1 MTSLKLNVMTTRLLA
16 LFGLV
21 FLLVAI
27 LAATAC
33 NGEEADVPVLT
44 IGGIP
49 DQDISLLTRRFETV
63 SSYLSEHLDLEVRYI
78 PSVSYAALVTA
89 FGQGDIQLGW
99 FGSLT
104 GVQARAAA
112 PGSQA
117 IVQRSRDA
125 SFHSVFIAGAGVQAD
140 GLQDLEGLTFT
151 FGSESSSSGH
161 LMPRYYMV
169 QEGVDPDANLSGIPG
184 YSGSHDKT
192 WQLVETGSYQA
203 GALSEAVWEAAVE
216 TGRVDTSRVSAF
228 YTTPPY
234 HNYNWSIH
242 SDADAIFGDG
252 FTLRL
257 KELLIGLDPSVA
269 VEGEI
274 LDLFN
279 AESFVETNNDNYQAI
294 EEIAR
299 DLDIIR

>member
-1 MTSLKLNVMTTRLLA
+1 MPFFKLSNITSRFLVLAGLALLA
-16 LFGLV
+16 
-21 FLLVAI
+21 
-27 LAATAC
+27 AAMLTSAAC
-33 NGEEADVPVLT
+33 GGEDTDTPVLT

-49 DQDISLLTRRFETV
+49 DQDISVLTRRFETV
-63 SSYLSEHLDLEVRYI
+63 SNYLSEHLDLEVRYI

-89 FGQGDIQLGW
+89 FEQGEIHLGW

-104 GVQARAAA
+104 GAQARAAA

-125 SFHSVFIAGAGVQAD
+125 SFHSVFIAGPGVEAD
-140 GLQDLEGLTFT
+140 ELQDLEGLTFT

-161 LMPRYYMV
+161 LMPRYHMV
-169 QEGVDPDANLSGIPG
+169 QEGIDPDADLSGVPG

-203 GALSEAVWEAAVE
+203 GALSEAVWESAVE
-216 TGRVDTSRVSAF
+216 NGRVDTSRVRAF

-234 HNYNWSIH
+234 HNYNWTVH
-242 SDADAIFGDG
+242 AEADAIFGDG
-252 FTLRL
+252 FTTRL
-257 KELLIGLDPSVA
+257 QELLISMDPSEQ

-279 AESFVETNNDNYQAI
+279 AESFMETNNDNYRAI

>member
-1 MTSLKLNVMTTRLLA
+1 MSFVKLNTIASRSLGFV
-16 LFGLV
+16 GLV
-21 FLLVAI
+21 FLLAAI
-27 LAATAC
+27 LATTAC
-33 NGEEADVPVLT
+33 DGGEAETPVLT

-63 SSYLSEHLDLEVRYI
+63 SDYLSEQLDLEVRYI

-117 IVQRSRDA
+117 IVQRARDA
-125 SFHSVFIAGAGVQAD
+125 EFHSVFIAGAGVQAD
-140 GLQDLEGLTFT
+140 GLQDLAGLTFT

-161 LMPRYYMV
+161 LMPRYHMV
-169 QEGVDPDANLSGIPG
+169 QEGVDPDEELSGVPG

-192 WQLVETGSYQA
+192 WQLVETGAYQA
-203 GALSEAVWEAAVE
+203 GALSEAVWESAVE
-216 TGRVDTSRVSAF
+216 NGRVDTSIVKAF

-234 HNYNWSIH
+234 HNYNWSVH
-242 SDADAIFGDG
+242 LQADDTFGDG
-252 FTLRL
+252 FSMRL
-257 KELLIGLDPSVA
+257 QEVLTGLDPSVELEA
-269 VEGEI
+269 EI

-279 AESFVETNNDNYQAI
+279 AESFIETNNDNYRAI

>member
-1 MTSLKLNVMTTRLLA
+1 MTTRLLA
-16 LFGLV
+16 LAGLV
-21 FLLVAI
+21 LMFAAI
-27 LAATAC
+27 TATTAC
-33 NGEEADVPVLT
+33 SGGETDDPVLT

-49 DQDISLLTRRFETV
+49 DQNIALLTRRFETV
-63 SSYLSEHLDLEVRYI
+63 SDYLSERLDVEVRYI

-89 FGQGDIQLGW
+89 FEQGDIHLGW

-104 GVQARAAA
+104 GVQARSAA

-117 IVQRSRDA
+117 IVQRARDA
-125 SFHSVFIAGAGVQAD
+125 SFHSVFISGAGVEAD
-140 GLQDLEGLTFT
+140 GLQDLADLTFT

-169 QEGVDPDANLSGIPG
+169 QEGVDPDSDLSGVPG

-203 GALSEAVWEAAVE
+203 GALSEAVWESAVE
-216 TGRVDTSRVSAF
+216 DGRVDTSRVRAF

-234 HNYNWSIH
+234 HNYNWSVRA
-242 SDADAIFGDG
+242 DADATFGDG
-252 FTLRL
+252 FTQRL
-257 KELLIGLDPSVA
+257 QEVLIDLDPSVEA
-269 VEGEI
+269 EKEI

-279 AESFVETNNDNYQAI
+279 AEAFVETTNENYGAI

>member
-1 MTSLKLNVMTTRLLA
+1 MSFVKLNTITSRFLA
-16 LFGLV
+16 LVGLV
-21 FLLVAI
+21 FLLAAI
-27 LAATAC
+27 LATTAC
-33 NGEEADVPVLT
+33 GGEDGDSPVLT

-63 SSYLSEHLDLEVRYI
+63 SSYLSEHLDLEVRYV

-104 GVQARAAA
+104 GVQARTAA

-125 SFHSVFIAGAGVQAD
+125 SFHSVFIAGDGVEAEE
-140 GLQDLEGLTFT
+140 LQDLAGLTFT

-169 QEGVDPDANLSGIPG
+169 QEGVDPDAELSGLPG

-203 GALSEAVWEAAVE
+203 GALSEAVWESAVE
-216 TGRVDTSRVSAF
+216 NERVDTSRVRAF

-234 HNYNWSIH
+234 HNYNWSVRA
-242 SDADAIFGDG
+242 DADSTFGDG
-252 FTLRL
+252 FTQRL
-257 KELLIGLDPSVA
+257 QQALISLDPSVA

-279 AESFVETNNDNYQAI
+279 AESFVETENDNYQAI

>member
-1 MTSLKLNVMTTRLLA
+1 MQFFKLNVTASKLLA
-16 LFGLV
+16 LAVLI
-21 FLLVAI
+21 LLFAAI
-27 LAATAC
+27 TATTAC
-33 NGEEADVPVLT
+33 DGGDGHTPVLT

-49 DQDISLLTRRFETV
+49 DQDVALLTRRFETV
-63 SSYLSEHLDLEVRYI
+63 SNYLSDKLEIEVRYI
-78 PSVSYAALVTA
+78 PSLSYAALVTA
-89 FGQGDIQLGW
+89 FEQGDIQLGW

-104 GVQARAAA
+104 GVQAREAA

-117 IVQRSRDA
+117 IVQRARDA
-125 SFHSVFIAGAGVQAD
+125 GFHSIFIAGAGVEAD

-169 QEGVDPDANLSGIPG
+169 EEGVDPDEDLAGVPG

-203 GALSEAVWEAAVE
+203 GALSEAVWESAVE
-216 TGRVDTSRVSAF
+216 DGRVDTSRVNAF

-234 HNYNWSIH
+234 HNYNWSVRA
-242 SDADAIFGDG
+242 DADATFGDG

-257 KELLIGLDPSVA
+257 QQVLVGLDPSVELEA
-269 VEGEI
+269 EI

-279 AESFVETNNDNYQAI
+279 AEAFVETTNENYGAI
-294 EEIAR
+294 EKIAR

>member
-1 MTSLKLNVMTTRLLA
+1 MQFFKLNFVTSKILALAGLVLLLA
-16 LFGLV
+16 TIT
-21 FLLVAI
+21 AT
-27 LAATAC
+27 TAC
-33 NGEEADVPVLT
+33 SGGDEDSPVLT

-49 DQDISLLTRRFETV
+49 DQDIALLTRRFETV
-63 SSYLSEHLDLEVRYI
+63 SNYLSEQLDLEVRYI

-89 FGQGDIQLGW
+89 FEQGDIQLGW

-117 IVQRSRDA
+117 IVQRARDA
-125 SFHSVFIAGAGVQAD
+125 SFHSVFIAGPGVEAND
-140 GLQDLEGLTFT
+140 LQGLEGLTFT

-169 QEGVDPDANLSGIPG
+169 EEGVDPDADLSGVPG

-203 GALSEAVWEAAVE
+203 GALSEAVWESAVE
-216 TGRVDTSRVSAF
+216 DGRVDTSRVRAF

-234 HNYNWSIH
+234 HNYNWSVH
-242 SDADAIFGDG
+242 ADADATFGDG
-252 FTLRL
+252 FTQRVQ
-257 KELLIGLDPSVA
+257 EVLIGLDPSVDL
-269 VEGEI
+269 EGEI

-279 AESFVETNNDNYQAI
+279 AEAFVETNNENYGAI
-294 EEIAR
+294 EKIAR